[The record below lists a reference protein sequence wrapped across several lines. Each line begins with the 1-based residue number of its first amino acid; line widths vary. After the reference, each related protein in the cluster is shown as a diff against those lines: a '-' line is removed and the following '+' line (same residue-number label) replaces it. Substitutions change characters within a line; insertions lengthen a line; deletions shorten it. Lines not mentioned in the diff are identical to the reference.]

1 MNDLV
6 HEFYSKRKSIPAEN
20 LTCLG
25 SESQHMFL
33 FILLAGPAIIIM
45 AVNKNCTKVTQ
56 YLFVRNN
63 TCIWKYCMQI
73 NY

>member
-33 FILLAGPAIIIM
+33 FILLAGWASHSY
-45 AVNKNCTKVTQ
+45 NQ
-56 YLFVRNN
+56 GF
-63 TCIWKYCMQI
+63 
-73 NY
+73 